1 MSPHRRRFPGYRPNA
16 RLKAFTLVEL
26 VVSAAITT
34 VIMLTITSSIILA
47 TRALPDASSPPKTV
61 ITASESAEQIAAELQ
76 YAISINSR
84 SAKMIE
90 FTVAD
95 RNGDNVP
102 ETIRYEWSG
111 TAGQPLTRRY
121 NSGTVLNILD
131 AVQEFNLSYNL
142 ETVSSQVTPGNES
155 SETLLMSY
163 DSNQSL
169 GDYTILDNQWYGQY
183 FFPSLPVGTIKWKVT
198 RVEFYAKVNGLTT
211 GQCLVQLQLPTTGK
225 LPSGLVFEQKTLYE
239 STLLTTYT
247 KQQFS
252 FSNVSNLSPD
262 KGLCLVFQWISDT
275 YACNI
280 RGRTSG
286 AGTSDRYVVKST
298 SDGAT
303 WSALSSQSLLFWIY
317 GTVTTA
323 GTPQTQSRYYLKSA
337 EIKLRTGSDQQ
348 LGVLTNARI
357 INKPE
362 VSQ

>member
-1 MSPHRRRFPGYRPNA
+1 M
-16 RLKAFTLVEL
+16 
-26 VVSAAITT
+26 
-34 VIMLTITSSIILA
+34 
-47 TRALPDASSPPKTV
+47 
-61 ITASESAEQIAAELQ
+61 
-76 YAISINSR
+76 
-84 SAKMIE
+84 
-90 FTVAD
+90 
-95 RNGDNVP
+95 
-102 ETIRYEWSG
+102 
-111 TAGQPLTRRY
+111 
-121 NSGTVLNILD
+121 
-131 AVQEFNLSYNL
+131 
-142 ETVSSQVTPGNES
+142 
-155 SETLLMSY
+155 
-163 DSNQSL
+163 
-169 GDYTILDNQWYGQY
+169 DNQWYGQY

-239 STLLTTYT
+239 STLLLTYT

-262 KGLCLVFQWISDT
+262 KGLCLVFQWISGT
-275 YACNI
+275 NACDI

-286 AGTSDRYVVKST
+286 AGTSDRYAVKST

-323 GTPQTQSRYYLKSA
+323 GTPQTQSRYYLKSV

-362 VSQ
+362 VTQ